1 MQFSALFSYAGRKF
15 GGAYILGGGVTL
27 LGSVFLYIDLL
38 RVTHQGN
45 IGERKN
51 TRIPGYVSPIRVY
64 RLIG

>member
-1 MQFSALFSYAGRKF
+1 LFSYAGRKF
-15 GGAYILGGGVTL
+15 GGAYTLGGGVTL
-27 LGSVFLYIDLL
+27 LGSILLQIDLT

-45 IGERKN
+45 IVDVKN